1 MQPQAATRRPIRE
14 TSVVPDAPYVP
25 APPPPPRPLEWRRS
39 LALVRALIADPDQ
52 TDLVYEL
59 FDAMGGRGDEATFA
73 RFTAS
78 RTGRA
83 LLADRP
89 SLRAALSDAKAL
101 AALPE
106 GSLGRAYLSFAEARG
121 FTPAGLLEA
130 NERALGHVNAL
141 LDADRLYF
149 YERVNVMHD
158 LWHVVTGYDTDE
170 AGEAALLAFS
180 HAQGLAGRAI
190 KLLIAAALLVGTK
203 RGGLAFQRFMLQAWR
218 RGRRA
223 ARLLHAHWEALLALP
238 LDEVRRALGVMPL
251 AEAHPGGSFS
261 GALFERGAHV

>member
-1 MQPQAATRRPIRE
+1 MQLAADTRPIPE
-14 TSVVPDAPYVP
+14 TSPAERPYVP
-25 APPPPPRPLEWRRS
+25 VPPPPPRPLEWRRS
-39 LALVRALIADPDQ
+39 LAIVRALVADPDR
-52 TDLVYEL
+52 TELVFEL
-59 FDAMGGRGDEATFA
+59 FDAMGGQGDEATFA

-83 LLADRP
+83 LLAERP
-89 SLRAALSDAKAL
+89 SLRDALTDAASL
-101 AALPE
+101 AALPA

-130 NERALGHVNAL
+130 NERGLGRVNAT

-149 YERVNVMHD
+149 YERVNVVHD

-170 AGEAALLAFS
+170 AGESALLGFS
-180 HAQGLAGRAI
+180 CAQGLSSRAM
-190 KLLIAAALLVGTK
+190 KLLIATALLMGPK
-203 RGGLAFQRFMLQAWR
+203 RGGLAFQRFVLQAWR

-223 ARLLHAHWEALLALP
+223 ERLLHARWEALLALP
-238 LDEVRRALGVMPL
+238 LGEVRRALRVAPL

-261 GALFERGAHV
+261 GALFGKSAHV